1 MQHHRILSFTAQTF
15 TLSLFFVSVFNLALS
30 GQAQEMRQLSELFAL
45 CGRGVS
51 FTALGELLVLSFL
64 ISIARAIWFSQTLFK
79 NMLMR
84 NRITLMLISVFVMA
98 GTCSALFGWFPLH
111 LWQAWLGFMFSFAT
125 ATAISFT
132 AMLCRTQ
139 IERRKYQSK
148 LHLFQKSSERRGD
161 DIDGQQDN

>member
-45 CGRGVS
+45 CGRGIS

-64 ISIARAIWFSQTLFK
+64 ISIARAIWFSQTILK

-125 ATAISFT
+125 ATAVSFT

-139 IERRKYQSK
+139 IESRKYQRK
-148 LHLFQKSSERRGD
+148 LHLFQKSSERKGD
-161 DIDGQQDN
+161 DIDGQQDD